1 MALVL
6 VSGEEGQT
14 HCWRHRSRERQRSR
28 RKKAG
33 RPTTYWKP
41 VLHYA
46 WPYPATLDDHEGRI
60 MIIENGKALYI
71 SAQWQSIPAMRTHR
85 TQKIWILNAG
95 VDSRPIAEHRQV
107 QRDWKHDCLNRR
119 RRLEFLLY
127 GLARVSEAFLIKRI
141 VHLSCKDQMHS
152 FCLAGQRYERCG
164 TRK

>member
-1 MALVL
+1 MSA
-6 VSGEEGQT
+6 EEDQI
-14 HCWRHRSRERQRSR
+14 HCWRRRSREPQRSR

-33 RPTTYWKP
+33 RPRTYWQP
-41 VLHYA
+41 ALDDA
-46 WPYPATLDDHEGRI
+46 WPYPAMLDDHEGRI

-127 GLARVSEAFLIKRI
+127 GLARVSEASLMGPI
-141 VHLSCKDQMHS
+141 VPLTYFTCKDQTRS
-152 FCLAGQRYERCG
+152 FRLAGQRYERCG